1 MIIYC
6 NGDSFISGHDLGDD
20 ILPKFPGYYPASQ
33 KSKTSN
39 NNSWYIST
47 YNDRIR
53 NSEVIEKTIK
63 LEKER
68 SFSGL
73 LSSIYEYKVVNNAM
87 PGVSIDR
94 IARTT
99 IKDLIQLKNNHKE
112 LIAIIGVTDIAR
124 TEVPGITST
133 WESIAPNFTSTN
145 DVFDSLLRF
154 KVEHEK
160 NYHALVKFYKNAI
173 LIQDFC
179 KINNI
184 KLFWVHTIGEK
195 ISELQIES
203 KYNLEEDLKNFKDY
217 LNMEYILNMETLA
230 IESKY
235 HDVWCPGGHYSPTM
249 HEIFANEINKI
260 IRNNT

>member
-6 NGDSFISGHDLGDD
+6 NGDSFVSGHDLGDD
-20 ILPKFPGYYPASQ
+20 ILLNFPGYCSANENSEIFR
-33 KSKTSN
+33 
-39 NNSWYIST
+39 SWYIST
-47 YNDRIR
+47 CNDRIR
-53 NSEVIEKTIK
+53 NTEVIEKTSK

-68 SFSGL
+68 AFSGL
-73 LSSIYEYKVVNNAM
+73 LSSVYEYKVVNNAA
-87 PGVSIDR
+87 PGASIDR

-99 IKDLIQLKNNHKE
+99 IRDLIQLKNKHKD

-124 TEVPGITST
+124 TEVPGMKFT
-133 WESIAPNFTSTN
+133 WESIAPSIKSTS

-184 KLFWVHTIGEK
+184 KLFWVHSIGEK
-195 ISELQIES
+195 INEMQIES
-203 KYNLEEDLKNFKDY
+203 KYDLEEDLKNFKDY
-217 LNMEYILNMETLA
+217 LNMEYILNMQTIA

-235 HDVWCPGGHYSPTM
+235 RNVWGPGRHFSPDM
-249 HEIFANEINKI
+249 HILFAKEINKFI
-260 IRNNT
+260 KNNI